1 MIGIF
6 YDTETTGLP
15 LFHEPS
21 EDPRQPHLVQLA
33 ALQVDLDTREIL
45 ASLDLIVRPDGWD
58 IPADVVAVHGITTEH
73 ALDVGVPERGVLE
86 AFMHLYTDAP
96 KHHTVKR
103 IAHNE
108 PFDARII
115 RIGLKRYAGI
125 LDPDVWKAAPAECTQ
140 RLATPSLKLP
150 PSARMRS
157 AGRHYYK
164 SPNLSEAYEHFTGQH
179 LAGAHNAT
187 VDVKACMAVYF
198 AIKDSQN
205 PQAISALQDSAP
217 LSGKSAA
224 VQELSKEFTK
234 TVQSIES
241 GVADN
246 SPSAGL
252 GIIR

>member
-45 ASLDLIVRPDGWD
+45 ASLDFIVRPDGWD
-58 IPADVVAVHGITTEH
+58 IPDDVAAIHGITTED
-73 ALDVGVPERGVLE
+73 AQGVGVPEAHVLA
-86 AFMHLYTDAP
+86 AFIDLYTAAP
-96 KHHTVKR
+96 NLTQR

-115 RIGLKRYAGI
+115 RIALKRYAGI

-140 RLATPSLKLP
+140 RLATPILKLP
-150 PSARMRS
+150 PSERMRS
-157 AGRHYYK
+157 AGRYHYK
-164 SPNLSEAYEHFTGQH
+164 SPNLAEAYEHFTGQH
-179 LAGAHNAT
+179 LEGAHNAM

-198 AIKDSQN
+198 AIKDFSKL
-205 PQAISALQDSAP
+205 AAAAKAP
-217 LSGKSAA
+217 PVGNAHVASGCEQFPSKPATPDAPAA
-224 VQELSKEFTK
+224 STP
-234 TVQSIES
+234 TI
-241 GVADN
+241 G
-246 SPSAGL
+246 GL